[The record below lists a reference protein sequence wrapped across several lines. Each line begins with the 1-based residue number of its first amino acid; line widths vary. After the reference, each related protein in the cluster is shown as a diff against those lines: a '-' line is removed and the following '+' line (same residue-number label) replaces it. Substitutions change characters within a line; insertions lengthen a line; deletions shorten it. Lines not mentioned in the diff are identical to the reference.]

1 VTFVDTSALY
11 AFLDRDG
18 DRYHEVVAAMT
29 PLLTERRGVTHNYV
43 VVEAE
48 GLVKRRLGA
57 AVARGLMEDLLP
69 LIEVA
74 WITPELHTRAVESHL
89 ADLRRRTSLVDHVSF
104 VLMRERGIGEAL
116 ALDRHFREAGFSVS
130 P

>member
-1 VTFVDTSALY
+1 MTFLDTSALY

-18 DRYHEVVAAMT
+18 DRYEEIVAAMT
-29 PLLTERRGVTHNYV
+29 PLLAERRGVTHNYV

-48 GLVKRRLGA
+48 ALVKRRLGVG
-57 AVARGLMEDLLP
+57 VARGLMRDLLP

-74 WITPELHTRAVESHL
+74 WITPELHARAVESHL
-89 ADLRRRTSLVDHVSF
+89 VDSRRRTSLVDHASF
-104 VLMRERGIGEAL
+104 AFMRERGIGEAL
-116 ALDRHFREAGFSVS
+116 TLDRHFREAGFVVK

>member
-18 DRYHEVVAAMT
+18 DHYDEVVAAMA
-29 PLLTERRGVTHNYV
+29 PVLAERRGLTHNYV

-48 GLVKRRLGA
+48 ALAKRHLGT
-57 AVARGLMEDLLP
+57 AVARRLLRDVLP

-74 WITPELHTRAVESHL
+74 WITPELHARAVASHL
-89 ADLRRRTSLVDHVSF
+89 ADSRRRTSLVDHASF
-104 VLMRERGIGEAL
+104 VVMRDRGIGEAL